1 MTLQGKF
8 DQFRRDIEPT
18 ENERNKIITTHNHLR
33 QNVLQK
39 LTYVK
44 NTILTGSYKR
54 KTIIRPMN
62 DVDIFVILDYKP
74 GAFNN
79 PTPQTILNRIKS
91 DLSLTYPN
99 TKIRQDKP
107 CITLDFNH
115 CKFELTPVIEGASWG
130 TNFYEIPNS
139 SNINNW
145 QKVDNPDILGE
156 KLSRANSQ
164 KPMLVP
170 LIKMM
175 KKCKEKNNIKSPK
188 SFEME
193 ILAINQLGY
202 INSYREGI
210 INLLQIYGWLD
221 YTSINSIKSK
231 NDQEF
236 ATYCRNTLFGN
247 EFPN

>member
-8 DQFRRDIEPT
+8 DQLRQNIEPT
-18 ENERNKIITTHNHLR
+18 ENERGKIITTHNHLR
-33 QNVLQK
+33 QNILQK

-62 DVDIFVILDYKP
+62 DVDIFVILIYQP
-74 GAFNN
+74 GAYNN
-79 PTPQTILNRIKS
+79 PTPQSILNRLKS
-91 DLSLTYPN
+91 DLLLTYPN
-99 TKIRQDKP
+99 TKIKQDKP

-115 CKFELTPVIEGASWG
+115 CKFELTPAIEGQTWG
-130 TNFYEIPNS
+130 SNYYEIPNAT
-139 SNINNW
+139 NLNTW
-145 QKVDNPDILGE
+145 QKIDNPDILRE
-156 KLSRANSQ
+156 QLTRANSHNS
-164 KPMLVP
+164 MLIP

-193 ILAINQLGY
+193 ILAIKQLGY
-202 INSYREGI
+202 VSSYRDGVTK
-210 INLLQIYGWLD
+210 LLEIYGWLD
-221 YTSINSIKSK
+221 SSNIYSIRAK
-231 NDQEF
+231 NDQDF

-247 EFPN
+247 EFPY